1 MEGYQDQMGG
11 GQIEGVVVGLTFWL
25 SLPLGLRPQILSSN
39 LSATLRASDEAW
51 LMMVYGRPCCNIV
64 VLSEEVG
71 KMGARTQL
79 YIVPET
85 TSAVLLLGEVGWTP
99 STSSD

>member
-1 MEGYQDQMGG
+1 
-11 GQIEGVVVGLTFWL
+11 
-25 SLPLGLRPQILSSN
+25 
-39 LSATLRASDEAW
+39 
-51 LMMVYGRPCCNIV
+51 MMVYGRPSANIMMPSMGV
-64 VLSEEVG
+64 KKV
-71 KMGARTQL
+71 GARTEL